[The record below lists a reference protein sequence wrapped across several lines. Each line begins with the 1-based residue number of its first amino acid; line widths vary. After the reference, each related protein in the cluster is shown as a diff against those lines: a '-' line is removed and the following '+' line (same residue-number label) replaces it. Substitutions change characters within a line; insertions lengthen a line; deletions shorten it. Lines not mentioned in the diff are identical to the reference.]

1 LSNKYNKK
9 RSKAPIKN
17 EKVIA
22 EKKSVTK
29 TRSTLP
35 ISYRHFLPLCFA
47 LFIFVII
54 WFNPFNVNIKDPW
67 HEGALLIDS
76 ARNVTDTNQRN
87 FLLGKAG
94 KILTEQ
100 VQKHPYHARVHYQ
113 YGFYWYARQNWDSA
127 IFHQKEAIRLGAG
140 GTVNQVEYKAQEMLN
155 LALGSK
161 VTALLNSGNLKEAA
175 DAVEYAKTAEMFNP
189 GIDKYRG
196 IIYSREGNSDSA
208 LSCFLRYKAVVP
220 NDANNL
226 ANIAISYNQKNMRD
240 SALVYI
246 NQTLKLDPA
255 NANAN
260 FLNSQLKSQ

>member
-1 LSNKYNKK
+1 MSNKYNKK
-9 RSKAPIKN
+9 RSKAPTKN

-29 TRSTLP
+29 TRSALH

-47 LFIFVII
+47 LFVFMII
-54 WFNPFNVNIKDPW
+54 WFKPYNLNLKDPW
-67 HEGALLIDS
+67 YEGAVLIDS
-76 ARNVTDTNQRN
+76 ARKEIDTNQRKV
-87 FLLGKAG
+87 LLGEAG

-100 VQKHPYHARVHYQ
+100 VQKHPYHARVHYL
-113 YGFYWYARQNWDSA
+113 YGFYWYDKENWDSA

-140 GTVNQVEYKAQEMLN
+140 GTVNQVEYKALEILN
-155 LALGSK
+155 TALGNK
-161 VTALLNSGNLKEAA
+161 VTDLLNSGRLKEAA
-175 DAVEYAKTAEMFNP
+175 DVVEYAKTPAMFNP

-196 IIYSREGNSDSA
+196 IIYSRQGNSDSA
-208 LSCFLRYKAVVP
+208 LFCFLRYKAVVP

-246 NQTLKLDPA
+246 NQALKLDPT

-260 FLNSQLKSQ
+260 YLNSQLKSQ

>member
-1 LSNKYNKK
+1 MSKKYNKK
-9 RSKAPIKN
+9 RSKAPTKN
-17 EKVIA
+17 ENVIA

-47 LFIFVII
+47 LFVFVII
-54 WFNPFNVNIKDPW
+54 WFNPFNVNLKDPW
-67 HEGALLIDS
+67 YEGAVLIDS
-76 ARNVTDTNQRN
+76 ARNVIDTNQRTV
-87 FLLGKAG
+87 LLGKAG

-100 VQKHPYHARVHYQ
+100 VQKHPYHARVHYL
-113 YGFYWYARQNWDSA
+113 YGFYWSALQNWDSA
-127 IFHQKEAIRLGAG
+127 IFHQKEAIRFGAG

-155 LALGSK
+155 LALGNK
-161 VTALLNSGNLKEAA
+161 VTPLLNSGKLNEAA
-175 DAVEYAKTAEMFNP
+175 GVLEYAKTPKMLNP
-189 GIDKYRG
+189 AIDKYRG
-196 IIYSREGNSDSA
+196 IIYSRQGNADSA
-208 LSCFLRYKAVVP
+208 LSCLLRYKMANP

-240 SALVYI
+240 SAMVYI
-246 NQTLKLDPA
+246 NEALKLDPT

>member
-9 RSKAPIKN
+9 RSKSPTKN

-29 TRSTLP
+29 TRPALH
-35 ISYRHFLPLCFA
+35 ISYRHFLPLGIA
-47 LFIFVII
+47 LLVFMII
-54 WFNPFNVNIKDPW
+54 WLNPSNVNLKDPW
-67 HEGALLIDS
+67 YEGAVLIDS
-76 ARNVTDTNQRN
+76 ARNVTDINQRN
-87 FLLGKAG
+87 VLLGKAG

-100 VQKHPYHARVHYQ
+100 VQKHPYHARVHYL
-113 YGFYWYARQNWDSA
+113 YGFYWSAIQNWDSA

-155 LALGSK
+155 LALGNK
-161 VTALLNSGNLKEAA
+161 VTALIDAGKLNEAA
-175 DAVEYAKTAEMFNP
+175 GVLEYAKTPKMINP
-189 GIDKYRG
+189 AIDKYRG
-196 IIYSREGNSDSA
+196 IIYSRQGNADSA
-208 LSCFLRYKAVVP
+208 LSCLLRYKMAYP

-240 SALVYI
+240 SALVYV
-246 NQTLKLDPA
+246 NQALKLDPG

>member
-9 RSKAPIKN
+9 KSKAPNKN
-17 EKVIA
+17 EKVIV
-22 EKKSVTK
+22 EKKPVTK
-29 TRSTLP
+29 TRSTLH

-47 LFIFVII
+47 LFVFIVI
-54 WFNPFNVNIKDPW
+54 WFNPFNVKLKDPW
-67 HEGALLIDS
+67 YEGAVLLDS
-76 ARNVTDTNQRN
+76 ARKEIDTNQRKV
-87 FLLGKAG
+87 LLGEAG

-100 VQKHPYHARVHYQ
+100 VQKHPYHARVHYL
-113 YGFYWYARQNWDSA
+113 YGFYWYDRQNWDSA

-155 LALGSK
+155 LALGNK
-161 VTALLNSGNLKEAA
+161 VTALLDAGKLNEAA
-175 DAVEYAKTAEMFNP
+175 GVLEYAKTPEMSNP
-189 GIDKYRG
+189 AIDKYRG
-196 IIYSREGNSDSA
+196 IMYSRQGNADSA
-208 LSCFLRYKAVVP
+208 LSCLLRYKMANP

-240 SALVYI
+240 SALVYV
-246 NQTLKLDPA
+246 NQALKLDPA